1 MLQRGIT
8 EIRIAGFG
16 GQGVILAAA
25 VIGKAAAI
33 FQGGYAT
40 MTQAFGPE
48 ARGGSSSAQVILS
61 SEPILY
67 PYVTQPDI
75 LVVMSQEAYTRFAPQ
90 LKHGGILITERE
102 LVRVDKIPA
111 GVRAFAVPATRLA
124 EELGRK
130 VVLNIVMVGFFTAVT
145 NLLDADSVRKA
156 VEDSVPPA
164 LQKLNLQAFDKGF
177 EYGSALMRRLAENG
191 DAEGVLA
198 DPDGLLEPMAHEE

>member
-1 MLQRGIT
+1 MQRMLT
-8 EIRIAGFG
+8 EIRIGGFG

-40 MTQAFGPE
+40 MTQSFGPE

-90 LKHGGILITERE
+90 LKPGGILITEQE
-102 LVRVDKIPA
+102 LVRVDRYPA
-111 GVRAFAVPATRLA
+111 GVRAYGVPATRLA

-130 VVLNIVMVGFFTAVT
+130 VVLNIVMVGFFGAVT
-145 NLLDADSVRKA
+145 GLLDREALRNA
-156 VEDSVPPA
+156 VADSVPPA
-164 LQKLNLQAFDKGF
+164 MQKLNLQAFDKGF
-177 EYGSALMRRLAENG
+177 EYGSQLLVRLSEDNGEPVALESA
-191 DAEGVLA
+191 
-198 DPDGLLEPMAHEE
+198 